1 MNTIDFLVA
10 SELNAASKED
20 AIKILIE
27 ELEKNNYLNDKEKF
41 YSDVLE
47 RESTFPTYIGDEI
60 GLPHSQS
67 VGVIKPCV
75 VIGRFK
81 NNIVWTEEK
90 EYANLVFLIAVPK
103 ESQDNL
109 HLKILSKLARL
120 LMHEDFR
127 DNIKN
132 LEEDKLLVLL
142 NKSMEEK

>member
-1 MNTIDFLVA
+1 MSKIDFLVA
-10 SELNAASKED
+10 SELKATSKED

-27 ELEKNNYLNDKEKF
+27 ELEKNNYLNDKKKF

-67 VGVIKPCV
+67 VGVVKPGV

-132 LEEDKLLVLL
+132 FEEDKLLELL